1 LALENMGSN
10 YMAVLHRVVC
20 KDLWDLEDRQV
31 VLEVVG
37 RHRIVG
43 LVVLVRQRRRI
54 NRMLGRMSEYQLV
67 AVHPY
72 KVKDPLKTKVR
83 DKVGRALRA
92 KVFTATDSGT
102 VLGDQVLEAL

>member
-1 LALENMGSN
+1 MALENMGSN
-10 YMAVLHRVVC
+10 YMAALHRVVC

-31 VLEVVG
+31 LEVLV
-37 RHRIVG
+37 RHRIVV

-72 KVKDPLKTKVR
+72 KVKGQLKTKVR
-83 DKVGRALRA
+83 DKVAKVLRA
-92 KVFTATDSGT
+92 KVFTATDSET
-102 VLGDQVLEAL
+102 VLRDQALEAL